1 MATFVAGGEG
11 AAVKNRGKK
20 EEEEEKKRGS
30 IFPLLKDDDAVVVVV
45 VVGISSCFVFFM
57 LRIHSSVTF
66 ELMWTPSTVNQLV
79 SNTIE
84 FDSQNKS
91 QNSGRNHS
99 EQCEEN
105 RRHETISDAYE
116 WNISD

>member
-1 MATFVAGGEG
+1 MRLSKIGGKE
-11 AAVKNRGKK
+11 KK
-20 EEEEEKKRGS
+20 KKKKKRGS
-30 IFPLLKDDDAVVVVV
+30 IFPLLKDDDAVVVV

-91 QNSGRNHS
+91 QNSGRNLFGRRI
-99 EQCEEN
+99 EN
-105 RRHETISDAYE
+105 SRVFTRF
-116 WNISD
+116 